1 MEIQQRSDSAAECN
15 YLVTVYLGYG
25 IELQVSPKVCTVDDG
40 ARSKEQKPT
49 WILEKNNNS
58 CLADGTKRN
67 TSLCFS
73 PVKCIFFFYLS
84 FSLTDQ

>member
-49 WILEKNNNS
+49 WILEKNNS
-58 CLADGTKRN
+58 CLADGTKSRHRETRVFVSVLSN
-67 TSLCFS
+67 VFS
-73 PVKCIFFFYLS
+73 S
-84 FSLTDQ
+84 FI